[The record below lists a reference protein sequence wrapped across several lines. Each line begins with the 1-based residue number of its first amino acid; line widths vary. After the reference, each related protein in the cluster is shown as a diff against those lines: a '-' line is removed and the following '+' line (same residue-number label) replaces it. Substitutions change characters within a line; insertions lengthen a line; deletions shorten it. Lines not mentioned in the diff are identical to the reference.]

1 MNEFL
6 GTASTGLHLVICGRF
21 NEGAHFVGTWMGP
34 PENVLLLLRKGTAS
48 IRPFHRAKQRSH
60 QHGGGNPDREAQVHV
75 LEDQEH
81 DCLLCTSTETCKR
94 AASTRIDLH
103 CSFSRGCGAAGCNDR
118 ARRTHPTLR
127 LTLAAAR
134 LLPYSTSGPD
144 NLRALKVTNMEDYG
158 DVQMPPD
165 STTTSFSMQL
175 AAVPRRGT
183 PAALSTAKCE
193 RSQLMVTADG
203 GWARRRRKTPPKP
216 PTMTPTTRAGSVVRN
231 ENARETTMCGLPG
244 RLHALI
250 EESVPRGGQ
259 GRK

>member
-1 MNEFL
+1 
-6 GTASTGLHLVICGRF
+6 
-21 NEGAHFVGTWMGP
+21 MGP

-81 DCLLCTSTETCKR
+81 DCLLCTSTETGKR

-118 ARRTHPTLR
+118 ARRTHPALR

-175 AAVPRRGT
+175 AIVPRRGT
-183 PAALSTAKCE
+183 PAALSTAKCK

-203 GWARRRRKTPPKP
+203 DGQGDGGKHRQNHPQWRRQRGRGASCATRTRGRRRCAAF
-216 PTMTPTTRAGSVVRN
+216 RA
-231 ENARETTMCGLPG
+231 AFM
-244 RLHALI
+244 H
-250 EESVPRGGQ
+250 
-259 GRK
+259 

>member
-6 GTASTGLHLVICGRF
+6 GTASTGLHLGFCGRF
-21 NEGAHFVGTWMGP
+21 NEGAHFGGTWMGP

-165 STTTSFSMQL
+165 STTQL
-175 AAVPRRGT
+175 PFRCSSRPSRVEAPQRRSA
-183 PAALSTAKCE
+183 PLNASD
-193 RSQLMVTADG
+193 RSLWSRLTGDGQGDG
-203 GWARRRRKTPPKP
+203 GKHRQNHP
-216 PTMTPTTRAGSVVRN
+216 
-231 ENARETTMCGLPG
+231 
-244 RLHALI
+244 
-250 EESVPRGGQ
+250 Q
-259 GRK
+259 